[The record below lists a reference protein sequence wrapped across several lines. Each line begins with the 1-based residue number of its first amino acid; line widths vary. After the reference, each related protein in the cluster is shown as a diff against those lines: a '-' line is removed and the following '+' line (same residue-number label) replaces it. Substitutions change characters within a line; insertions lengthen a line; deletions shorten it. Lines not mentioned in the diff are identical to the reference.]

1 MNQENRTNIIAE
13 LVELIEKGN
22 AHVSFEDAVAD
33 LPSESRTVT
42 PENLPYSIWQLVEHM
57 RITQKDILVFS
68 TSENYKPIKWP
79 DDYWTENKKT
89 VSDAEWNNSLKE
101 IKKDRD
107 SFFELLKNDKND
119 LFDRFEWG
127 DGQSLLREA
136 LLIADH
142 NSYHTAEIVVIR
154 RFLKCWN

>member
-1 MNQENRTNIIAE
+1 MDQESRVTIVGE

-33 LPSESRTVT
+33 LPEEFRTVI

-68 TSENYKPIKWP
+68 SSDNYKPMKWP
-79 DDYWTENKKT
+79 DNYWTDNKES
-89 VSDAEWNNSLKE
+89 VSDADWNNSLKE

-107 SFFELLKNDKND
+107 SFFELLKNNQND
-119 LFDRFEWG
+119 LFQPFEWG
-127 DGQSLLREA
+127 DGQNLFREA
-136 LLIADH
+136 VLIADH

-154 RFLKCWN
+154 RLLKCWN